1 MRASVTTDEVRF
13 YRESGFLVVGDL
25 LDAGG
30 LERWRGAVDGAVGG
44 HGVSGRDL
52 DPEQSEYYDRVFLQ
66 RVNLWKTSVE
76 VRELVL
82 DGRFGRLAA
91 ALALTDEVRLYHDHA
106 LIKLPW
112 ANPTN
117 WHADNPYDPYR
128 SDEAIMLWIALDDAD
143 ARNGC
148 LHFLPGSHRR
158 DRLDHG
164 AALDEAN
171 VGALLEANP
180 EFAAIEPEMA
190 EVAAGAGIFI
200 NGMTAHAAG
209 ANMSRR
215 PRRAFSMLFIPGRCG
230 YTGQAGALPAELVAR
245 LQPGDVLDDDE
256 HLPMLYRARS
266 AARGSPASKVL
277 YQG

>member
-1 MRASVTTDEVRF
+1 MKAEVSPVEVRS
-13 YRESGFLVVGDL
+13 YREDGFLVINDL
-25 LDAGG
+25 LDEAE
-30 LERWRGAVDGAVGG
+30 LERWRAAVEEAVQDP
-44 HGVSGRDL
+44 GVSGRDL
-52 DPEQSEYYDRVFLQ
+52 DPQQSEYYDRVFLQ
-66 RVNLWKTSVE
+66 RVNLWKTSAA

-82 DGRFGRLAA
+82 DGRLGRLAA
-91 ALALTDEVRLYHDHA
+91 TLTGADEVRLYHDHA

-128 SDEAIMLWIALDDAD
+128 SPEAIMLWIALDDAD

-158 DRLDHG
+158 ERLDAG

-171 VGALLEANP
+171 IGALLEANP
-180 EFAAIEPEMA
+180 QLAAIEPAIA

-209 ANMSRR
+209 ANMTRR
-215 PRRAFSMLFIPGRCG
+215 PRRAFSMLFIPGPCR
-230 YTGQAGALPAELVAR
+230 YTGQPGALPTELAAR
-245 LQPGDVLDDDE
+245 LQVGDLLEDDE
-256 HLPMLYRARS
+256 HLPLLYEA
-266 AARGSPASKVL
+266 
-277 YQG
+277 

>member
-1 MRASVTTDEVRF
+1 MRAEISTRELRF
-13 YRESGFLVVGDL
+13 YRENGFLIVQDL
-25 LDAGG
+25 LDR
-30 LERWRGAVDGAVGG
+30 LELEKWRAAVDGAVGG
-44 HGVSGRDL
+44 RGVSGRDL
-52 DPEQSEYYDRVFLQ
+52 DPGQAEYYDRVFLQ
-66 RVNLWKTSVE
+66 RVNMWKTSDA
-76 VRELVL
+76 VRELVI
-82 DGRFGRLAA
+82 DERFGRLAA
-91 ALALTDEVRLYHDHA
+91 TLAGTDEVRLYHDHA

-128 SDEAIMLWIALDDAD
+128 SPEAIMLWIALDDAD

-158 DRLDHG
+158 ERLDAG

-171 VGALLEANP
+171 IGALLEANP
-180 EFAAIEPEMA
+180 QFAAIEPTMA

-215 PRRAFSMLFIPGRCG
+215 PRRAFSMLFIPGRCR
-230 YTGQAGALPAELVAR
+230 YTGQPGALPTELTAR
-245 LQPGDVLDDDE
+245 LQVGDILDDDE
-256 HLPMLYRARS
+256 HLPL
-266 AARGSPASKVL
+266 L
-277 YQG
+277 YQA

>member
-1 MRASVTTDEVRF
+1 MRADVSPEEVRS
-13 YRESGFLVVGDL
+13 YRDDGFLVIEDL
-25 LDAGG
+25 LDHAE
-30 LERWRGAVDGAVGG
+30 LAAWRTAVDGAVGG

-52 DPEQSEYYDRVFLQ
+52 EPEQSEYYDRVFLQ
-66 RVNLWKTSVE
+66 RVNMWKTSDA
-76 VRELVL
+76 VRELVI
-82 DGRFGRLAA
+82 DERFGRLVA
-91 ALALTDEVRLYHDHA
+91 ALAGVGEVRLYHDHA

-128 SDEAIMLWIALDDAD
+128 SPQAIMLWIALDDAD

-158 DRLDHG
+158 DRLDDG

-171 VGALLEANP
+171 IGALLEANP
-180 EFAAIEPEMA
+180 HFAAIEPAMA

-209 ANMSRR
+209 ANMSPR

-230 YTGQAGALPAELVAR
+230 YTGQPGALPAELTAR
-245 LQPGDVLDDDE
+245 LQPGDILDDSE
-256 HLPMLYRARS
+256 HLPL
-266 AARGSPASKVL
+266 L

>member
-1 MRASVTTDEVRF
+1 MRAEVSPEEVRS
-13 YRESGFLVVGDL
+13 YRDDGFLIVEDL
-25 LDAGG
+25 LDGEE
-30 LERWRGAVDGAVGG
+30 LETWRAAVGDAVGG

-66 RVNLWKTSVE
+66 RVNMWKTSRRGARPWCLTSASE
-76 VRELVL
+76 RLV
-82 DGRFGRLAA
+82 A
-91 ALALTDEVRLYHDHA
+91 ALAGADEVRLYHDHA

-128 SDEAIMLWIALDDAD
+128 SPEAIMLWIALDDAD

-158 DRLDHG
+158 ERLDDG

-171 VGALLEANP
+171 IGALLESNP
-180 EFAAIEPEMA
+180 QFAAIEPEMA
-190 EVAAGAGIFI
+190 EVSAGAGIFI

-215 PRRAFSMLFIPGRCG
+215 PRRAFSMLFIPGRCR
-230 YTGQAGALPAELVAR
+230 YTGQPEPCRPSVTDR
-245 LQPGDVLDDDE
+245 LQVGDLLDNDD
-256 HLPMLYRARS
+256 HLPL
-266 AARGSPASKVL
+266 L
-277 YQG
+277 YQA

>member
-1 MRASVTTDEVRF
+1 MRAEVSPREVRS
-13 YRESGFLVVGDL
+13 YRDNGFLIIEDL
-25 LDAGG
+25 LDESE
-30 LERWRGAVDGAVGG
+30 LEKWRAAVDGAVGAP
-44 HGVSGRDL
+44 GVSGRDL
-52 DPEQSEYYDRVFLQ
+52 DPGQAEYYDRVFLQ
-66 RVNLWKTSVE
+66 RVNMWKTSGA
-76 VRELVL
+76 VREVVL
-82 DGRFGRLAA
+82 DERFGRLAA
-91 ALALTDEVRLYHDHA
+91 ALAGTDEVRLYHDHA

-128 SDEAIMLWIALDDAD
+128 SPEAIMLWIALDDAD

-158 DRLDHG
+158 ERLDAG

-171 VGALLEANP
+171 IGALLEANP
-180 EFAAIEPEMA
+180 HFAAIEPAMA

-215 PRRAFSMLFIPGRCG
+215 PRRAFSMLFIPGRCR
-230 YTGQAGALPAELVAR
+230 YTGQPGALPAELVDR
-245 LQPGDVLDDDE
+245 LQVGDILDDDV
-256 HLPMLYRARS
+256 HLPL
-266 AARGSPASKVL
+266 L

>member
-1 MRASVTTDEVRF
+1 MRAEISPGEVRS
-13 YRESGFLVVGDL
+13 YRDNGFLIIEDL
-25 LDAGG
+25 LDESE
-30 LERWRGAVDGAVGG
+30 LEKWRAAVDGAVGAP
-44 HGVSGRDL
+44 GVSGRDL
-52 DPEQSEYYDRVFLQ
+52 DPEQGEYYDRVFLQ
-66 RVNLWKTSVE
+66 RVNMWKTSGA
-76 VRELVL
+76 VREVVL
-82 DGRFGRLAA
+82 DERFGRLAA
-91 ALALTDEVRLYHDHA
+91 ALAGTDEVRLYHDHA

-128 SDEAIMLWIALDDAD
+128 SPEAIMLWIALDDAD

-158 DRLDHG
+158 ERLDAG

-171 VGALLEANP
+171 IGALLEANP
-180 EFAAIEPEMA
+180 HFAAIEPAMA

-215 PRRAFSMLFIPGRCG
+215 PRRAFSMLFIPGRCR
-230 YTGQAGALPAELVAR
+230 YTGQPGALPTELVDR
-245 LQPGDVLDDDE
+245 LQVGDILDDDV
-256 HLPMLYRARS
+256 HLPL
-266 AARGSPASKVL
+266 L

>member
-1 MRASVTTDEVRF
+1 VRTGVSAEEVRS
-13 YRESGFLVVGDL
+13 YRDDGFLIIDDL
-25 LDAGG
+25 LDADE
-30 LERWRGAVDGAVGG
+30 LDRWRRAVDGAVGD

-66 RVNLWKTSVE
+66 RVNIWKTSSA

-82 DGRFGRLAA
+82 DERFGRLVA
-91 ALALTDEVRLYHDHA
+91 ALAGADEVRLYHDHA

-128 SDEAIMLWIALDDAD
+128 SPEAIMLWIALDDAD

-158 DRLDHG
+158 ERLDDG

-171 VGALLEANP
+171 IGALLEANP
-180 EFAAIEPEMA
+180 QFAAIEPAMA

-215 PRRAFSMLFIPGRCG
+215 ARRAFSMLFIPGRCR
-230 YTGQAGALPAELVAR
+230 YTGQPGALPTELTDR
-245 LQPGDVLDDDE
+245 LHIGDILDDDE
-256 HLPMLYRARS
+256 YLPL
-266 AARGSPASKVL
+266 L

>member
-1 MRASVTTDEVRF
+1 MRAEVSPEEVRS
-13 YRESGFLVVGDL
+13 YRDDGFLVIEDL
-25 LDAGG
+25 LDGRE
-30 LERWRGAVDGAVGG
+30 LRRWRDAVDGALDD

-52 DPEQSEYYDRVFLQ
+52 GPDQAEYYDRVFLQ
-66 RVNLWKTSVE
+66 RVNMWKTSGE
-76 VRELVL
+76 VRELVI
-82 DGRFGRLAA
+82 DERFGRLVA
-91 ALALTDEVRLYHDHA
+91 ALAGTDEVRLYHDHA
-106 LIKLPW
+106 LVKLPW

-128 SDEAIMLWIALDDAD
+128 SPEAIMLWIALDAAD

-158 DRLDHG
+158 DRLDDG

-171 VGALLEANP
+171 IGALLEANP
-180 EFAAIEPEMA
+180 QFAAIEPEMA

-215 PRRAFSMLFIPGRCG
+215 SRRAFSMLFMPGRCR
-230 YTGQAGALPAELVAR
+230 YTGQPGALPAELSAR

-256 HLPMLYRARS
+256 HLPLLFR
-266 AARGSPASKVL
+266 V
-277 YQG
+277 

>member
-1 MRASVTTDEVRF
+1 MRAEISPRELRF
-13 YRESGFLVVGDL
+13 YGENGFLIVQDL
-25 LDAGG
+25 LDR
-30 LERWRGAVDGAVGG
+30 LELEKWRAAVDGAVGG
-44 HGVSGRDL
+44 RGVSGRDL
-52 DPEQSEYYDRVFLQ
+52 DPEQAEYYDRVFLQ
-66 RVNLWKTSVE
+66 RVNMWKTSGA

-82 DGRFGRLAA
+82 DKRFGRLAA
-91 ALALTDEVRLYHDHA
+91 ALAGTDEVRLYHDHA

-128 SDEAIMLWIALDDAD
+128 SPEAIMLWIALDDAD

-158 DRLDHG
+158 ERLDAG

-171 VGALLEANP
+171 IGALLEANP
-180 EFAAIEPEMA
+180 QFAAIEPAMA

-215 PRRAFSMLFIPGRCG
+215 PRRAFSMLFIPGRCR
-230 YTGQAGALPAELVAR
+230 YTGQPGALPTELTAR
-245 LQPGDVLDDDE
+245 LQVGDLLDDDE
-256 HLPMLYRARS
+256 HLPL
-266 AARGSPASKVL
+266 L
-277 YQG
+277 YQA

>member
-1 MRASVTTDEVRF
+1 MRADVSPEEVRS
-13 YRESGFLVVGDL
+13 YRDDGFLVIEDL
-25 LDAGG
+25 LDHAE
-30 LERWRGAVDGAVGG
+30 LAAWRTAVDGAVGS

-52 DPEQSEYYDRVFLQ
+52 EPAQSEYYDRVFLQ
-66 RVNLWKTSVE
+66 RVNMWKTSDA
-76 VRELVL
+76 VRELVI
-82 DGRFGRLAA
+82 DERFGRLVA
-91 ALALTDEVRLYHDHA
+91 ALAGVGEVRLYHDHA

-128 SDEAIMLWIALDDAD
+128 SPEAIMLWIALDDAD

-158 DRLDHG
+158 DRLDDG

-171 VGALLEANP
+171 IGALLEANSH
-180 EFAAIEPEMA
+180 FAAIEPAVA

-209 ANMSRR
+209 ANMSPR

-230 YTGQAGALPAELVAR
+230 YTGQPGALPAGLTAR
-245 LQPGDVLDDDE
+245 LQPGDILDDSE
-256 HLPMLYRARS
+256 HLPL
-266 AARGSPASKVL
+266 L

>member
-1 MRASVTTDEVRF
+1 MRAEISPDEVRS
-13 YRESGFLVVGDL
+13 YRENGFLIIEDL
-25 LDAGG
+25 FDNAE
-30 LERWRGAVDGAVGG
+30 LERWRCAVDEAVRG

-66 RVNLWKTSVE
+66 RVNLWKTSAE

-82 DGRFGRLAA
+82 DGRLGSLAA
-91 ALALTDEVRLYHDHA
+91 ALCGTEEIRLYHDHA

-128 SDEAIMLWIALDDAD
+128 SPDATMLWIALDDAT
-143 ARNGC
+143 AHNGC
-148 LHFLPGSHRR
+148 LYFLPGTHRR
-158 DRLDHG
+158 SRLDTG

-171 VGALLEANP
+171 IGALLEAHP
-180 EFAAIEPEMA
+180 EFATLEPVAA
-190 EVAAGAGIFI
+190 EVPAGTGIFI

-215 PRRAFSMLFIPGRCG
+215 PRRAFSMLFIPGRCR
-230 YTGQAGALPAELVAR
+230 YTGQSGALPQELTNR
-245 LQPGDVLDDDE
+245 LQVGDVLDDDE
-256 HLPMLYRARS
+256 HLPL
-266 AARGSPASKVL
+266 L
-277 YQG
+277 YQA

>member
-1 MRASVTTDEVRF
+1 MRVEVSPDEIGS
-13 YRESGFLVVGDL
+13 YRENGFLIIEDL
-25 LDAGG
+25 LDGDE
-30 LERWRGAVDGAVGG
+30 LETWRSAVDRAVDD

-66 RVNLWKTSVE
+66 RVNMWKTSAD
-76 VRELVL
+76 VRGLVL
-82 DGRFGRLAA
+82 DERFGRLVA
-91 ALALTDEVRLYHDHA
+91 ALASADEVRLYHDHA

-128 SDEAIMLWIALDDAD
+128 SGEAIMLWIALDDAD

-158 DRLDHG
+158 DRLDDG

-171 VGALLEANP
+171 IGALLEANP
-180 EFAAIEPEMA
+180 HFAAIEPAMA
-190 EVAAGAGIFI
+190 EVSAGAGIFI

-209 ANMSRR
+209 ANMSTR
-215 PRRAFSMLFIPGRCG
+215 PRRAFSMLFIPGRCR
-230 YTGQAGALPAELVAR
+230 YTGQPGALPPELVAR
-245 LQPGDVLDDDE
+245 LQPGDILDDDE
-256 HLPMLYRARS
+256 HLPL
-266 AARGSPASKVL
+266 L
-277 YQG
+277 YQA

>member
-1 MRASVTTDEVRF
+1 MRAEVSTEEVRS
-13 YRESGFLVVGDL
+13 YRDAGFLVVDDL
-25 LDAGG
+25 LDGDD
-30 LERWRGAVDGAVGG
+30 LERWRSAVDGAVGG

-66 RVNLWKTSVE
+66 RVNMWQTSGE
-76 VRELVL
+76 VHGLVL
-82 DGRFGRLAA
+82 DKRFGRLVA
-91 ALALTDEVRLYHDHA
+91 ALADTDEVRLYHDHA

-128 SDEAIMLWIALDDAD
+128 SPDAIMLWIALDDAD

-148 LHFLPGSHRR
+148 LHFLPGSHHR
-158 DRLDHG
+158 DRLDDG

-171 VGALLEANP
+171 IGALLEANP
-180 EFAAIEPEMA
+180 QLASIEPEMA

-209 ANMSRR
+209 ANMSPR
-215 PRRAFSMLFIPGRCG
+215 PRRAFSMLFIPGRCR
-230 YTGQAGALPAELVAR
+230 YTGEPGALPAELLAR
-245 LQPGDVLDDDE
+245 LQPGDILDDDE
-256 HLPMLYRARS
+256 HLPL
-266 AARGSPASKVL
+266 L
-277 YQG
+277 YQA